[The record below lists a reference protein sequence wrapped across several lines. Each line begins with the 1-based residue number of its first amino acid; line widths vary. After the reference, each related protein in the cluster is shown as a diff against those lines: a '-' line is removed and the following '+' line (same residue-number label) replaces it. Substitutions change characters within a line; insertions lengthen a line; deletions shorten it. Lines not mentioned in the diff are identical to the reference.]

1 MTADHFNA
9 GSFFG
14 NYLFFPPERQNGSN
28 ECLKLVRL
36 PGAAADEQ
44 SVDVLALDQFRRI
57 LRIHTSAI
65 EQRDAA
71 ADFFAVQLHE
81 RRAHHA
87 VLFFGI
93 FLRRGHAVYADRPD
107 RLIRDPDLRRVL
119 GAHAVQTDFD
129 LCPQYL
135 VRESQRLLLASLREQ
150 GVPFCDVRD
159 VLRNANSLTYY
170 RTGSHWNG
178 YGSALASEAFTMQPH
193 RGDLFE
199 MLYLASSRTE
209 DGPALAHAR
218 SFSYADDFHAADD
231 QRIRTSSA
239 ASGTLLMFRDSFG
252 NALHAD
258 LAEDFGVALFS
269 RAMPYDLSLMDDV
282 QPDTLIVEL
291 VERNLC
297 WLCTRPPLLPA
308 PVREQTFDG
317 ATDFGTL
324 DVTRSS
330 APWDDLSCYAG
341 TFSTFMPDA
350 DAPVYVLADGA
361 CYEACPTEDGFQ
373 LLISPCESLTVYT
386 VSGGEAICFQ
396 AVLSDANP

>member
-1 MTADHFNA
+1 M
-9 GSFFG
+9 
-14 NYLFFPPERQNGSN
+14 
-28 ECLKLVRL
+28 
-36 PGAAADEQ
+36 
-44 SVDVLALDQFRRI
+44 
-57 LRIHTSAI
+57 
-65 EQRDAA
+65 
-71 ADFFAVQLHE
+71 
-81 RRAHHA
+81 
-87 VLFFGI
+87 
-93 FLRRGHAVYADRPD
+93 
-107 RLIRDPDLRRVL
+107 
-119 GAHAVQTDFD
+119 
-129 LCPQYL
+129 
-135 VRESQRLLLASLREQ
+135 
-150 GVPFCDVRD
+150 RD

-178 YGSALASEAFTMQPH
+178 YGSALAHDQILSALGRDSALASEAFTMQPH

-199 MLYLASSRTE
+199 MLYPVSSRTE

-258 LAEDFGVALFS
+258 LAEDFGEALFS
-269 RAMPYDLSLMDDV
+269 RAMPYDLSLIDDV

-330 APWDDLSCYAG
+330 AREHYHALYKW
-341 TFSTFMPDA
+341 
-350 DAPVYVLADGA
+350 
-361 CYEACPTEDGFQ
+361 
-373 LLISPCESLTVYT
+373 
-386 VSGGEAICFQ
+386 
-396 AVLSDANP
+396 SDETIALHHVFTSNQRLDRR

>member
-1 MTADHFNA
+1 M
-9 GSFFG
+9 
-14 NYLFFPPERQNGSN
+14 
-28 ECLKLVRL
+28 
-36 PGAAADEQ
+36 
-44 SVDVLALDQFRRI
+44 
-57 LRIHTSAI
+57 
-65 EQRDAA
+65 
-71 ADFFAVQLHE
+71 
-81 RRAHHA
+81 
-87 VLFFGI
+87 
-93 FLRRGHAVYADRPD
+93 
-107 RLIRDPDLRRVL
+107 
-119 GAHAVQTDFD
+119 
-129 LCPQYL
+129 
-135 VRESQRLLLASLREQ
+135 
-150 GVPFCDVRD
+150 RD
-159 VLRNANSLTYY
+159 VLRNANSLAYY
-170 RTGSHWNG
+170 RTDSHWNG

-199 MLYLASSRTE
+199 MLYPASSRTE

-282 QPDTLIVEL
+282 QSDTLIVEL

-330 APWDDLSCYAG
+330 AREHYHALYKW
-341 TFSTFMPDA
+341 A
-350 DAPVYVLADGA
+350 DETIALHHVFTSNQRLDRR
-361 CYEACPTEDGFQ
+361 
-373 LLISPCESLTVYT
+373 
-386 VSGGEAICFQ
+386 
-396 AVLSDANP
+396 

>member
-1 MTADHFNA
+1 MKQNRLKQFLCL
-9 GSFFG
+9 
-14 NYLFFPPERQNGSN
+14 LFFLLWCASRN
-28 ECLKLVRL
+28 
-36 PGAAADEQ
+36 
-44 SVDVLALDQFRRI
+44 LALMQEYAASRGAQLLFVCAPNKNTVYPKFMPARYVRS
-57 LRIHTSAI
+57 TS
-65 EQRDAA
+65 
-71 ADFFAVQLHE
+71 E
-81 RRAHHA
+81 RN
-87 VLFFGI
+87 L
-93 FLRRGHAVYADRPD
+93 DR
-107 RLIRDPDLRRVL
+107 
-119 GAHAVQTDFD
+119 
-129 LCPQYL
+129 
-135 VRESQRLLLASLREQ
+135 LLASLREQ

-170 RTGSHWNG
+170 RTDSHWNG
-178 YGSALASEAFTMQPH
+178 YGSALAHDQILSALGRDSALASEAFTMQPH

-199 MLYLASSRTE
+199 MLYPASSRTE

-330 APWDDLSCYAG
+330 AREHYHALYKW
-341 TFSTFMPDA
+341 A
-350 DAPVYVLADGA
+350 DETIALHHVFTSNQRLDRR
-361 CYEACPTEDGFQ
+361 
-373 LLISPCESLTVYT
+373 
-386 VSGGEAICFQ
+386 
-396 AVLSDANP
+396 

>member
-28 ECLKLVRL
+28 DCLKLVRL

-71 ADFFAVQLHE
+71 ADFFAVQFDE

-93 FLRRGHAVYADRPD
+93 FLRRGHAVYADRPN

-119 GAHAVQTDFD
+119 GAHAVQTNLD
-129 LCPQYL
+129 LRPQYL

-170 RTGSHWNG
+170 RTDSHWNG

-199 MLYLASSRTE
+199 MLYPASSRTE

-330 APWDDLSCYAG
+330 AREHYHALYKW
-341 TFSTFMPDA
+341 A
-350 DAPVYVLADGA
+350 DETIALHHVFTSNQRLDRR
-361 CYEACPTEDGFQ
+361 
-373 LLISPCESLTVYT
+373 
-386 VSGGEAICFQ
+386 
-396 AVLSDANP
+396 

>member
-1 MTADHFNA
+1 MDDFAAKPRLYTGTSVSWDVLSDAADYFAGRFGLRQELITADAAVRTAIFHESAADDVLLGTDGWLYNA
-9 GSFFG
+9 DTLGDFTGSSAMT
-14 NYLFFPPERQNGSN
+14 ERQLWCAARNLALMQ
-28 ECLKLVRL
+28 EYAATRRAAAVRLRAEQKHRL
-36 PGAAADEQ
+36 PGIHAR
-44 SVDVLALDQFRRI
+44 ALC
-57 LRIHTSAI
+57 T
-65 EQRDAA
+65 
-71 ADFFAVQLHE
+71 LH
-81 RRAHHA
+81 
-87 VLFFGI
+87 
-93 FLRRGHAVYADRPD
+93 
-107 RLIRDPDLRRVL
+107 
-119 GAHAVQTDFD
+119 
-129 LCPQYL
+129 
-135 VRESQRLLLASLREQ
+135 VRERSLDLLLASLREQ

-170 RTGSHWNG
+170 RTDSHWNG
-178 YGSALASEAFTMQPH
+178 YGSALAHDQILSALGRDSALASEAFTMQPH

-199 MLYLASSRTE
+199 MLYPASSRTE
-209 DGPALAHAR
+209 DSPALAHAR

-330 APWDDLSCYAG
+330 AREHYHALYKW
-341 TFSTFMPDA
+341 A
-350 DAPVYVLADGA
+350 DETIALHHVFTSNQRLDRR
-361 CYEACPTEDGFQ
+361 
-373 LLISPCESLTVYT
+373 
-386 VSGGEAICFQ
+386 
-396 AVLSDANP
+396 

>member
-1 MTADHFNA
+1 MKQNRLKQFLCL
-9 GSFFG
+9 
-14 NYLFFPPERQNGSN
+14 LFFLLWCASRN
-28 ECLKLVRL
+28 
-36 PGAAADEQ
+36 
-44 SVDVLALDQFRRI
+44 LALMQEYAASRGAQLLFVCAPNKNTVYPKFMPARYVRS
-57 LRIHTSAI
+57 TS
-65 EQRDAA
+65 
-71 ADFFAVQLHE
+71 E
-81 RRAHHA
+81 RN
-87 VLFFGI
+87 L
-93 FLRRGHAVYADRPD
+93 DR
-107 RLIRDPDLRRVL
+107 
-119 GAHAVQTDFD
+119 
-129 LCPQYL
+129 
-135 VRESQRLLLASLREQ
+135 LLASLREQ

-170 RTGSHWNG
+170 RTDSHWNG
-178 YGSALASEAFTMQPH
+178 YGSALAHNQILSALGRDSVLASEAFTMQPH

-199 MLYLASSRTE
+199 MLYPASSRTE

-308 PVREQTFDG
+308 PAREQTFDG
-317 ATDFGTL
+317 ATDFGAL

-330 APWDDLSCYAG
+330 APWDDLSCYTG